1 MGEKVGKMYSG
12 VSAVEGV
19 HITQVY
25 ANCPERREI
34 ITVRGQSYVL
44 RLPEFD
50 PRPPSPPGQCV
61 PPALVAGGRTHSPGG
76 EGGGGVNIL
85 EDARHSS
92 ELEFL
97 KNLWGLGTE

>member
-1 MGEKVGKMYSG
+1 MGEKVEKMYSV
-12 VSAVEGV
+12 VSAVEGPGV

-61 PPALVAGGRTHSPGG
+61 PPGLVAGGGHTSQGERGVGG
-76 EGGGGVNIL
+76 SIFWKTQDTAL
-85 EDARHSS
+85 SWI
-92 ELEFL
+92 F
-97 KNLWGLGTE
+97 